1 MRMSEQQKAIEQAFI
16 NFRSALCSILNKDDI
31 KVDVDVKGVKLSSL
45 AIIVEDGEGLDL
57 DRINSTNDG
66 EDRYYT
72 EIDFE
77 FGEIQL
83 NTK

>member
-1 MRMSEQQKAIEQAFI
+1 MGEQQKAIEQAFA
-16 NFRSALCSILNKDDI
+16 NFRSAMCSILNKDDLI
-31 KVDVDVKGVKLSSL
+31 IDVDVKNVKLSSL

-57 DRINSTNDG
+57 DRINSSNDG

-72 EIDFE
+72 EIALE

>member
-1 MRMSEQQKAIEQAFI
+1 MSEQQKAIEQAFI
-16 NFRSALCSILNKDDI
+16 SFRSTLCSILNKDDI

-45 AIIVEDGEGLDL
+45 AVIVEDGEGLDL

-72 EIDFE
+72 EIGFE